1 MKNSEDIRIIS
12 ASLKLGEGKE
22 RKKIVRITRLVDNQ
36 ANVRL
41 LDVRFREE
49 ENYTVIKIAGFPNE
63 LFSLLMEMAEQVYT
77 SFNFRNY
84 QSNARVVGLFS
95 HLTISPVR
103 NITLPEC
110 EQMAGEFAR
119 EFSQQFQLPVIFV
132 GNEWDDEKAGQIFR
146 SDQKFIRNAL
156 EKGEV
161 TPVLEDIPWSAE
173 KGAMLIRVRK
183 YIVYLAIV
191 LNHARLE
198 IAQNLADDLSFRG
211 RVLLDKN
218 GNPRKDKD
226 GRVMRARGRFKTVD
240 ATAYSFGS
248 GEQAQVIF
256 SLKDYEN
263 PTILKLFNT
272 ALELCQEELIEI
284 VGTRFL
290 LPIPLQVIQVAMKEI
305 SKIHQKQSLSDVQQI
320 QFIREYMKLDELG
333 EFLPEYHIIDYYFLP
348 YPG

>member
-12 ASLKLGEGKE
+12 ASLRLGEGKDRE
-22 RKKIVRITRLVDNQ
+22 KIVRITRLVDNQ

-41 LDVRFREE
+41 LDVRFREA
-49 ENYTVIKIAGFPNE
+49 ENFTVIKLAGFPKE
-63 LFSLLMEMAEQVYT
+63 LFSLLMEMAEQIYA

-84 QSNARVVGLFS
+84 RGSAQVVGLFS

-110 EQMAGEFAR
+110 EQIAQEFAR
-119 EFSQQFQLPVIFV
+119 EFSRHFQLPVIFTE
-132 GNEWDDEKAGQIFR
+132 NESLQEKEGQFFR
-146 SDQKFIRNAL
+146 SERKFLQNAL
-156 EKGEV
+156 KKGEV
-161 TPVLEDIPWSAE
+161 TPVMQDIPWSAE

-191 LNHARLE
+191 LNHSRLE
-198 IAQNLADDLSFRG
+198 IAQNLADELSFRG

-218 GNPRKDKD
+218 GEPRKDKE

-248 GEQAQVIF
+248 GEQAQIIF

-284 VGTRFL
+284 VGARFI

-305 SKIHQKQSLSDVQQI
+305 SKIHQKQALSDVQQI